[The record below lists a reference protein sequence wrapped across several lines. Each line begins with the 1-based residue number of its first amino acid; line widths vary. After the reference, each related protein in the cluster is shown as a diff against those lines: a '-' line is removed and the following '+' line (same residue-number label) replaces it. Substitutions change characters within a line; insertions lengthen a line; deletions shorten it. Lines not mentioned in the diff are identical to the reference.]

1 MPMKGW
7 KGELERH
14 SLASKGI
21 KTKTNAY
28 GKIKDYKL
36 NLQKVVIVDIDGTLF
51 DTRIR
56 WRKANE
62 IAKPPSP
69 AFWEAFMSD
78 DFIKHDTPLRSS
90 AKVLNFL
97 VKSGYKI
104 IYLSGRRDE
113 VLLDTEIALEQGGF
127 PEGEIFL
134 RRKGLKTEDFKIREM
149 RRLNME
155 YNVVMSIGDS
165 DSDEYVAHEV
175 AIPFVWVLQNSEWDK
190 DTLNHIKS
198 NMEEEEEY

>member
-14 SLASKGI
+14 ALASKGI

-28 GKIKDYKL
+28 GKIKDYKI
-36 NLQKVVIVDIDGTLF
+36 NLDKVIIVDIDGTLF

-56 WRKANE
+56 WKKATE

-78 DFIKHDTPLRSS
+78 DFIRHDTPLRSS
-90 AKVLNFL
+90 AKVLEFL

-113 VLLDTEIALEQGGF
+113 VLIDTEIALERGGF
-127 PEGEIFL
+127 PDGEIIL
-134 RRKGLKTEDFKIREM
+134 RRKGLRTEDFKIREM

-165 DSDEYVAHEV
+165 DSDKYVAHEV

-190 DTLNHIKS
+190 DTLKQIKT